1 VCFIVLRLNINK
13 KYVIHTQFFLILNV
27 AVGGNFFTDG
37 WYNSPHPKPW
47 NRSSPHPMRDFWEHR
62 DWWLPT
68 WDEEDISLKVDYVR
82 VYCYDCE

>member
-1 VCFIVLRLNINK
+1 LRLNINK
-13 KYVIHTQFFLILNV
+13 KYVIHPQFFLILNV

-47 NRSSPHPMRDFWEHR
+47 NKSSPHPMQDFWEHR